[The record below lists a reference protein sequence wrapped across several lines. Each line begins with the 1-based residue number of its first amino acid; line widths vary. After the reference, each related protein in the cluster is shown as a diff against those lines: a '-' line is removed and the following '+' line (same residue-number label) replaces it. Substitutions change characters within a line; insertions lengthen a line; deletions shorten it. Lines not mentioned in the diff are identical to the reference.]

1 MLKSTKRLLTFAF
14 IALIIVLTATKK
26 KGGFIMATTSVLL
39 KSEDRATIDK
49 FAAFIK
55 SLNNDEKNSM
65 LYFIEGAN
73 FTKNLYGTE
82 KTREILINA
91 KPVGNTS

>member
-1 MLKSTKRLLTFAF
+1 
-14 IALIIVLTATKK
+14 
-26 KGGFIMATTSVLL
+26 MATTSVLL

-73 FTKNLYGTE
+73 FTKNLYETE

>member
-1 MLKSTKRLLTFAF
+1 
-14 IALIIVLTATKK
+14 
-26 KGGFIMATTSVLL
+26 MAVTGVFL
-39 KSEDRATIDK
+39 KSEDKATIDR
-49 FAAFIK
+49 FAVFIK

-73 FTKNLYGTE
+73 FAKNLYESE
-82 KTREILINA
+82 KTKEILINA